1 MCVCVCAKREK
12 LREKF
17 RKIYNR
23 SIGIMVRVF
32 GNGTGDRGSILSRVI
47 PKTHK
52 MILDASLLNTQYYK
66 VWIKSKWSNPG
77 KGIAPSPTP
86 RCSSY

>member
-1 MCVCVCAKREK
+1 MNNCC
-12 LREKF
+12 LTTHTHTH
-17 RKIYNR
+17 IYIYQ

-32 GNGTGDRGSILSRVI
+32 ANDQEDQGSIPHQVI

-66 VWIKSKWSNPG
+66 VLIKG
-77 KGIAPSPTP
+77 KGLGRGVTPVPIP
-86 RCSSY
+86 RCSS